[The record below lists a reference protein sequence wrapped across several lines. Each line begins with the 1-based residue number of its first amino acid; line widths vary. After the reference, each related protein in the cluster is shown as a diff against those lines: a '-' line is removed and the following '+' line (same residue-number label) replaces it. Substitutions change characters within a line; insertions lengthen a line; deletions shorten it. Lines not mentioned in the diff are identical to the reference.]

1 MYKQKS
7 DLDEL
12 NKKLQRDFIVENSCI
27 WMLRYTQIFQAQS
40 QYNILIYKMF
50 WIKNK

>member
-12 NKKLQRDFIVENSCI
+12 NKKLQCDFIVENSCI
-27 WMLRYTQIFQAQS
+27 WMLRYTQIFQAQI